1 MSTEQQPLNDY
12 ENTPGKPEGK
22 IDDSSLPTTNDPVT
36 ETPSASD
43 KAQSDI
49 KSLRGDYGQNEPTIN
64 THEREDMGERNFC

>member
-1 MSTEQQPLNDY
+1 MSTEQQPINDY

-22 IDDSSLPTTNDPVT
+22 IYDSSPTTNDPFT

-64 THEREDMGERNFC
+64 THEREDMGERNFY